1 MSKDFE
7 STRAFH
13 SLARIAF
20 VKTLP
25 CIACRTTSAVRQNH
39 HTRSGGKGRRADYLT
54 IVPLCHGCHE
64 RVHRAG
70 PSSLE
75 RRFIVGK
82 GNAVDW
88 QNEAFRVELLW
99 QLHRRW
105 RFDTMKA
112 VPLPD
117 VLTSFLDDAGCDVAI
132 ERLDGRV
139 LVQVADCLPEVAA
152 WPPFPSDAMDTI
164 DWLDA
169 YRTFQNAI
177 MATAMK
183 DIDHPFA
190 GTTSVFHHAPAASDF
205 VQRLAADNLLR
216 VPTNPLLTEEP
227 TDA

>member
-13 SLARIAF
+13 SSARVAF

-25 CIACRTTSAVRQNH
+25 CIACRTTGAVRQNH
-39 HTRSGGKGRRADYLT
+39 HTRSGGKGRRSDYHN

-70 PSSLE
+70 PSSV
-75 RRFIVGK
+75 RRFIFGK

-105 RFDTMKA
+105 RFDTMKM

-132 ERLDGRV
+132 ERLDGHV
-139 LVQVADCLPEVAA
+139 LVHVAECRPEVKA
-152 WPPFPSDAMDTI
+152 WPSLPSDDMDTI

-169 YRTFQNAI
+169 YRTFQNTI
-177 MATAMK
+177 MATALT
-183 DIDHPFA
+183 DIEHPFA
-190 GTTSVFHHAPAASDF
+190 GTTSVFNYAPAASEF

-216 VPTNPLLTEEP
+216 VPTIPLLTEEP
-227 TDA
+227 TNA